1 MFIAFNYT
9 DLGKQAKWKFI
20 HGETKN
26 LKVKERI
33 EEKHGVRMSKLDE
46 LAGWYAPRSLPPEG
60 MHLFFGG
67 GMLLI
72 LHSQVAL
79 LMIQLGISQQIHREI
94 MINGSMFTG
103 SGKRRKHSVAS
114 PMDCLEQFLSSIV
127 WPSSVG
133 RFNAK
138 VRTIKKIN
146 IDLFDFCDNRLLLAV
161 GDQRRMNGIIL

>member
-46 LAGWYAPRSLPPEG
+46 LAGWYAPQSLPPEG

-67 GMLLI
+67 GMSLI
-72 LHSQVAL
+72 LHSQVVL

-103 SGKRRKHSVAS
+103 SGKRSVAS
-114 PMDCLEQFLSSIV
+114 PMDRLEAFLSSIM

-138 VRTIKKIN
+138 VYTIKT
-146 IDLFDFCDNRLLLAV
+146 L
-161 GDQRRMNGIIL
+161 M